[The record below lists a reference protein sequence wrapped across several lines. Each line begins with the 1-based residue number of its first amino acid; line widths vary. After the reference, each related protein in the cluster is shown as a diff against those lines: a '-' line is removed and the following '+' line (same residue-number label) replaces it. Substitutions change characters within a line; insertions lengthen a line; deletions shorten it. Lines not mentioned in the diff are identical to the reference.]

1 MPSGNSEIKVQIGG
15 KAAPIKDVFE
25 ILTQADKDQP
35 DMATVTLTN
44 ISGQYSGSVAPG
56 KPLQIAAGSSTL
68 FEGDIIGIEP
78 LFDHELPSRVTVRAL
93 NRMHRLARGRKS
105 CSFVQKTDQQIVSD
119 ICQKAGLQAKFGD
132 APPGDPH
139 DQLYQHN
146 QTDLEFI
153 RQRASR
159 LDFEVWV
166 QGTELYFGPRQ
177 TRNDSGLSLVFQKT
191 GGGELIRF
199 RPRLSTT
206 AQVSK
211 VICRGWDAAK
221 KKEIVG
227 IATPQA
233 DLGGKH
239 GAAVAEQEFG
249 QVETLEV
256 GRPIYTQQEADAI
269 AKALLKER
277 LMNFI
282 TGEAVCHGLP
292 SVKAG
297 AVVTID
303 VPDPRFKG
311 KYYVAG
317 VSHRYIYPSAES
329 NGSSNLERGYKTI
342 LRLQRDAES

>member
-1 MPSGNSEIKVQIGG
+1 MASETAEIKVQIGG
-15 KAAPIKDVFE
+15 QPTPIKDVFE

-44 ISGQYSGSVAPG
+44 VSGQHSGSVTPG
-56 KPLQIAAGSSTL
+56 DPLQINAGSTVI
-68 FEGDIIGIEP
+68 FDGDIIGIEP
-78 LFDHELPSRVTVRAL
+78 IYDHELPSRVTVRAL
-93 NRMHRLARGRKS
+93 NRLHRLARGRKS
-105 CSFVQKTDQQIVSD
+105 RSFVDTNDQKIVRSICTPVGLSPNFDDASKIPLDQI
-119 ICQKAGLQAKFGD
+119 F
-132 APPGDPH
+132 
-139 DQLYQHN
+139 QHN

-159 LDFEVWV
+159 LDCEVWV
-166 QGTELYFGPRQ
+166 EGKQLYFLKRR
-177 TRNDSGLSLVFQKT
+177 TRNDSGLNLEFRKT
-191 GGGELIRF
+191 GGGNLIRF
-199 RPRLSTT
+199 RPRLSTS

-211 VICRGWDAAK
+211 VICRGWDAGK

-239 GAAVAEQEFG
+239 GAAVAEQQFG
-249 QVETLEV
+249 AVETLEV
-256 GRPIYTQQEADAI
+256 GRPIYTQEEADAM
-269 AKALLKER
+269 ANALLKER

-297 AVVTID
+297 SVVNID
-303 VPDPRFKG
+303 VPDSRFKG

-329 NGSSNLERGYKTI
+329 NGASNLERGYKTI

>member
-1 MPSGNSEIKVQIGG
+1 MPSGNSEIRVQVGG
-15 KAAPIKDVFE
+15 QAAPIKDVFE

-56 KPLQIAAGSSTL
+56 RPLVITAGSTPL
-68 FEGDIIGIEP
+68 FDGDIIGIEP

-105 CSFVQKTDQQIVSD
+105 RSFVDTNDQRIVQT
-119 ICQKAGLQAKFGD
+119 ICGPAGLSANFDEASKIH
-132 APPGDPH
+132 H
-139 DQLYQHN
+139 DQVYQHN

-159 LDFEVWV
+159 LDCEVWV
-166 QGTELYFGPRQ
+166 EGTKLFFLKRR
-177 TRNDSGLSLVFQKT
+177 TDNDSKLNLVFQKT

-211 VICRGWDAAK
+211 VICRGWDAGA

-233 DLGGKH
+233 ELGGKH
-239 GAAVAEQEFG
+239 GAAVAAQEFG
-249 QVETLEV
+249 EVETLEV
-256 GRPIYTQQEADAI
+256 GRPVYTQEEADAI
-269 AKALLKER
+269 AKALLRER
-277 LMNFI
+277 LMNFV

-292 SVKAG
+292 GVKAG

-329 NGSSNLERGYKTI
+329 NGISNLERGYKTI
-342 LRLQRDAES
+342 LRLQRDAEN